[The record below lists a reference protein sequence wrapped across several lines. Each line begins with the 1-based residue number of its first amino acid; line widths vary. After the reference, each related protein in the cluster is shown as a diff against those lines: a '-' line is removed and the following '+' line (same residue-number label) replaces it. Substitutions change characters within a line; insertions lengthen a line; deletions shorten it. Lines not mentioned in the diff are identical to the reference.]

1 MAWIAPM
8 IPIIAKAAT
17 AAKVAKGAAIAAKLG
32 TGISALSGAAQVGG
46 QLQQNRKANAFSR
59 EMYEKTRADNIK
71 FWDMQNEY
79 NSPQKQME
87 RLQAAGLNPNMVYQ
101 SGGATQA
108 AGSIQTPDV
117 QGGQFRAPDFSQISN
132 PVQGYFDTKIK
143 QAQYDNLLA
152 ANTTM
157 QQEAIL
163 KAAQALGETS
173 RTKGQGIANDL
184 AATNF
189 QYSVEGAQL
198 ANQATRAN
206 IEFTNASNIRAE
218 VMQGKS
224 LQLIAQ
230 DILLRESQTANSNA
244 ERNNIQQTLKNL
256 KADETLKKLE
266 GALLGIG
273 VNKND
278 PIYVRVGATAIN
290 SILENAKK
298 PKFWM
303 DFNKYVPYEFRQG
316 SMAILKGL
324 SNLKK

>member
-79 NSPQKQME
+79 NSPQKQMQ
-87 RLQAAGLNPNMVYQ
+87 RLQSAGLNPNMIYQ
-101 SGGATQA
+101 SGGGTQA

-189 QYSVEGAQL
+189 QYSVEAARL
-198 ANQATRAN
+198 DNESKRAN
-206 IEFTNASNIRAE
+206 TSFTLAENERKAAMQAPTLQAAIENVLRIRAE
-218 VMQGKS
+218 
-224 LQLIAQ
+224 
-230 DILLRESQTANSNA
+230 TANTKFQAGVIKQTIQNLKQDNRIRKFE
-244 ERNNIQQTLKNL
+244 ERLSENNI
-256 KADETLKKLE
+256 
-266 GALLGIG
+266 
-273 VNKND
+273 NKND
-278 PIYVRVGATAIN
+278 PLWARMVSEFISGITGGLGPRELGERLRNNTP
-290 SILENAKK
+290 SGSS
-298 PKFWM
+298 
-303 DFNKYVPYEFRQG
+303 PYG
-316 SMAILKGL
+316 SSVKSWLGW
-324 SNLKK
+324 

>member
-1 MAWIAPM
+1 M

-79 NSPQKQME
+79 NSPQKQMQ
-87 RLQAAGLNPNMVYQ
+87 RLQSAGLNPNMVYQ

-198 ANQATRAN
+198 ANQQTRAN
-206 IEFTNASNIRAE
+206 TQFTLDSNTRAQI
-218 VMQGKS
+218 MQGKS

-230 DILLRESQTANSNA
+230 DILLRAQQAANTKA
-244 ERNNIQQTLKNL
+244 ERNNIYQTL
-256 KADETLKKLE
+256 
-266 GALLGIG
+266 
-273 VNKND
+273 
-278 PIYVRVGATAIN
+278 
-290 SILENAKK
+290 
-298 PKFWM
+298 
-303 DFNKYVPYEFRQG
+303 Q
-316 SMAILKGL
+316 
-324 SNLKK
+324 NLKKEGQLRDFDINLRRMGINPTDPTWMRVATQALQPVLEKVQGINLTDTYNKIGKWNQSWRSIGGIKVW

>member
-1 MAWIAPM
+1 
-8 IPIIAKAAT
+8 
-17 AAKVAKGAAIAAKLG
+17 
-32 TGISALSGAAQVGG
+32 
-46 QLQQNRKANAFSR
+46 
-59 EMYEKTRADNIK
+59 
-71 FWDMQNEY
+71 MQNEY

-87 RLQAAGLNPNMVYQ
+87 RLKAAGLNPNMVYQ

-206 IEFTNASNIRAE
+206 IQFTLDSNTRAQL
-218 VMQGKS
+218 MNGKQ
-224 LQLIAQ
+224 LQLIGE
-230 DILLRESQTANSNA
+230 DILLRAQQRANTIQERANA
-244 ERNNIQQTLKNL
+244 RQLLENLRKEGTLKDFDINL
-256 KADETLKKLE
+256 RRMGLNPSDPTYMRIATQ
-266 GALLGIG
+266 ALQPLIEKVQGF
-273 VNKND
+273 NFKD
-278 PIYVRVGATAIN
+278 T
-290 SILENAKK
+290 
-298 PKFWM
+298 
-303 DFNKYVPYEFRQG
+303 FNKIGKWNQSWRSIG
-316 SMAILKGL
+316 GIKIW
-324 SNLKK
+324 